1 MKYLNL
7 IFIFVLFACKS
18 TNNTSVVATKYGTI
32 ADSAMVV
39 SSSVE
44 ATNIGL
50 AVLRRGGNAF
60 DAAVAM
66 QFALSVSY
74 PRAGNIGGGGFMV
87 YRLAK
92 GEVGSLD
99 FRETAPLAATK
110 DMFLDSARNVIPN
123 LSRRGHLSV
132 GVPGTVAGMEAIH
145 RKFGT
150 QKWFDLVYPSVRLAL
165 GFTIKAREADRLNKY
180 RTDFLEVDSLNNPY
194 LQQKPWQAG
203 DTLKNAAYSNTLLR
217 IAEQGASEFY
227 SGETARL
234 ILAEMRRHGGVITA
248 TDLAQYTA
256 VWRKPMVG
264 TYRGFGVISMPPP
277 SGGGI
282 ALLQLLK
289 GTEPYNIAKFGQ
301 NSTKHVQL
309 MVELER
315 RVFADRAEYLG
326 DPDFIE
332 VPQNKLL
339 SPEYLK
345 KRFADVSLTQK
356 TNSQTIKAGKVQAI
370 EHFETTHF
378 SIVDAQGNAVAIT
391 TTLNDN
397 FGSRVVV
404 DGAGFLLNDEMDD
417 FSAKPGTPNMF
428 GLVGSHANAIAPKK
442 RMLSSMAPTIIT
454 DKNNQLFAVI
464 GTPGGSTI
472 ITTVYQCVMNL
483 IDFRLT
489 MQDAILSP
497 KIHAQWLPDEVYAEP
512 PFMDSPQKA
521 ELERMG
527 HQFKKQSLG
536 LLDCILVQK
545 NGKLEGAQDHS
556 KEDGGAQGY

>member
-18 TNNTSVVATKYGTI
+18 TNNTSVVAPKYGTI

-123 LSRRGHLSV
+123 LSRKGHLSV

-194 LQQKPWQAG
+194 LQPKPWQAG

-248 TDLAQYTA
+248 TDLAQYAA
-256 VWRKPMVG
+256 VWRKPVVG

-356 TNSQTIKAGKVQAI
+356 TNSQNIKAGKVQAI

-417 FSAKPGTPNMF
+417 FSAKPGAPNMF

>member
-18 TNNTSVVATKYGTI
+18 TNNTSAFAPKYGTI

-110 DMFLDSARNVIPN
+110 DMFLDSARNVVPN
-123 LSRRGHLSV
+123 LSRKGHLSV

>member
-110 DMFLDSARNVIPN
+110 DMFLDSARNVVPN
-123 LSRRGHLSV
+123 LSRKGHLSV